1 MTDSK
6 TLAAKREIIQHFSAA
21 ISEKKQS
28 LDVPKN
34 DVIDFR
40 NEKETSLAREIWL
53 VPIDLLHFRPDNNR
67 INAKMKTY
75 MKYNPDFDDVSGHT
89 KPEFQKIIADKLKEQ
104 DKTKF
109 KELKSLIKAKGQDK
123 YAIATCDGF
132 LIDGNRRKAVMEEL
146 FKEDGGKQFSMMKVI
161 LLPDGKKEGDGG
173 APTNQEIRTLE
184 RILQISKDGRS
195 EYTKLNK
202 ALSMKEEIMLLE
214 GDKEAYLK
222 ADPGNRNI
230 IGDKRKFNKALK
242 EIQNDYLGPL
252 EMIDQY
258 LIEINKEDEY
268 TIIEEKGNWNAF
280 RDFYLKIIG
289 KVSSD
294 NGYTPEDASGLT
306 DIGFKMLSTGNF
318 DREIMHEIRD
328 LKKYWDDNE
337 QRKKISFIKKLD
349 NPELISDH
357 NEANKVRENI
367 RDIVK
372 KTREIK
378 SYTDAKDKPLKLIK
392 DALAKIDKID
402 IEDVNSEY
410 DEILT
415 KLRDLKHSSD
425 SLESK
430 VFTKNKNL
438 GKDLKEL
445 KKKLET
451 K

>member
-1 MTDSK
+1 
-6 TLAAKREIIQHFSAA
+6 
-21 ISEKKQS
+21 
-28 LDVPKN
+28 
-34 DVIDFR
+34 
-40 NEKETSLAREIWL
+40 
-53 VPIDLLHFRPDNNR
+53 
-67 INAKMKTY
+67 
-75 MKYNPDFDDVSGHT
+75 MKYHPEFSDVNGHT
-89 KPEFQKIIADKLKEQ
+89 KPEFQRIIAEKLKEQ
-104 DKTKF
+104 DKAKF

-146 FKEDGGKQFSMMKVI
+146 FKEDGSKQFSMMKVI

-195 EYTKLNK
+195 EYTNLNK
-202 ALSMKEEIMLLE
+202 ALSTKEEIELLD

-230 IGDKRKFNKALK
+230 ISDKRKFNKALK

-252 EMIDQY
+252 ETIDRY
-258 LIEINKEDEY
+258 LVEIDKEDEY
-268 TIIEEKGNWNAF
+268 TIIEEKANWNAF
-280 RDFYLKIIG
+280 RDFYQKIIS
-289 KVSSD
+289 KVTPD
-294 NGYTPEDASGLT
+294 DGYTAEDASGLT

-318 DREIMHEIRD
+318 EREIMHEIRD

-337 QRKKISFIKKLD
+337 QRKKISYIKKLE
-349 NPELISDH
+349 NPELISDD

-378 SYTDAKDKPLKLIK
+378 SHTDAKDKPLKLVR
-392 DALAKIDKID
+392 DALAKIEKIN
-402 IEDVNSEY
+402 IEDVNSDY

-415 KLRDLKHSSD
+415 KLRDLKYCSD

-438 GKDLKEL
+438 GKDLKAL
-445 KKKLET
+445 KKQLE
-451 K
+451 KKSNKN